1 MVSTLCIYLLI
12 CSLQPCASQGALE
25 ELVQSLEKRM
35 KSVLD
40 ILSLIKCHGIEIN
53 VQQVIGNARLE
64 LSRDICD
71 SDVNLEPL

>member
-1 MVSTLCIYLLI
+1 MVITLCIYLLI

-40 ILSLIKCHGIEIN
+40 ILSLKCHGIEIN